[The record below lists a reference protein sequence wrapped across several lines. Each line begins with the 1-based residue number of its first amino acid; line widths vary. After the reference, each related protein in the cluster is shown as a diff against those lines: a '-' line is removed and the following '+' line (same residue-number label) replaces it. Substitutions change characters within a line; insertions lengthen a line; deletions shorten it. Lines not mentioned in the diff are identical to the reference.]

1 MRFQTRAVFLAAT
14 ALAVALTPVR
24 SAAQTPF
31 TRIVVFG
38 TSLSDS
44 GNAFALRGAMSTPP
58 DYQLDPLLVPGAPYA
73 RGGHH
78 FSNGATWIEQ
88 LARSL
93 GVTVTVRPAFASSSG
108 EATNYAVGG
117 ARAYNDGKNVNLGNQ
132 VQAFLSD
139 AAGVA
144 PSDALF
150 VIEMGSNDIRDAIVA
165 FQTGGFP
172 AAQAVLQQ
180 AVASIAQNM
189 QVLYGAG
196 ARQFLVWLP
205 PNVALTP
212 ALRTLEHASPGAA
225 QLATALTQAFNGGLS
240 GALTQLSGLPGIT
253 IRRLNAYALLNGIV
267 ADPQMYDLTN
277 VIEACVNPNVAP
289 YACESPDEYLF
300 WDGIHP
306 TRAVHAIVATAAA
319 LLVQP

>member
-1 MRFQTRAVFLAAT
+1 MRFRTQSLLLAVTLTVAVAT
-14 ALAVALTPVR
+14 ASTDAKA
-24 SAAQTPF
+24 PF
-31 TRIVVFG
+31 ARIVVFG

-44 GNAFALRGAMSTPP
+44 GNAFALRGATSTPP

-73 RGGHH
+73 RGGLH
-78 FSNGATWIEQ
+78 FSNGATWVEQ

-93 GVTVTVRPAFASSSG
+93 GLAGSVRPAFASENP
-108 EATNYAVGG
+108 EATNYAVGS
-117 ARAYNDGKNVNLGNQ
+117 ARAYNDGKNVNLGDQ
-132 VQAFLSD
+132 VQAFLAD
-139 AAGVA
+139 VGGVA
-144 PSDALF
+144 PSDALY

-196 ARQFLVWLP
+196 AREFLVWLP

-212 ALRTLEHASPGAA
+212 AIRNLEHISPGAA
-225 QLATALTQAFNGGLS
+225 QLATALTQAFNGGLN
-240 GALTQLSGLPGIT
+240 GVLTQLSTIPDVT
-253 IRRLNAYALLNGIV
+253 IRRLNAYALLTEIV
-267 ADPQMYDLTN
+267 TNPQTYDLSN
-277 VIEACVNPNVAP
+277 VTEACVTPNVAP
-289 YACESPDEYLF
+289 FSCQRPDEYLF

-306 TRAVHAIVATAAA
+306 TRAVHAIVASTAA
-319 LLVQP
+319 LLLGQ